1 MALKAFRART
11 FADALTLVHRDLG
24 ASAQIVRTRT
34 IKVGGIFGIGARSTV
49 EIVAGPGGAAAGQS
63 QSTPVA
69 PRTARDKTRAG
80 APKTVAHSTDTS
92 SPSPAASGGAESNQ
106 RLAAAL
112 AAAAYARSGTPAPH
126 PASSPLK
133 IRHDAPPM
141 PSHPHPI
148 PRHAKP
154 AVATAPG
161 PTGAALARPLR
172 TEQLPPRALSVR
184 EAFAPVTPDS
194 APMAVLQ
201 DDLAAIK
208 RMLGS
213 VVQTAGP
220 NAPGRMPEALFKHYL
235 QLVEAQVAREIAD
248 EVVTGVKDELSAG
261 ELADEEIV
269 RAALLRRLA
278 VLIPAAADAPVP
290 AGRQRGKPRVVALV
304 GPTGVGKTTTVAKLA
319 ATYKLK
325 HGLRVGL
332 ITADTYRIAAVEQL
346 RTYAS
351 IIALPMRVALTPTD
365 MAAACQAMRDCDVI
379 LIDTAGRSPSD
390 AGKIEELCTFLA
402 AAEPDEIHL
411 VLASTTSEQVMM
423 KTIEKFAPACPN
435 RVLFTKLDEAVNFG
449 VLVNVARAAS
459 ASLSYL
465 TMGQEVPDQIEPG
478 RPERLAGLVL
488 DGRLELQGA
497 AL

>member
-1 MALKAFRART
+1 MALKAFRARS

-24 ASAQIVRTRT
+24 TSAQIVRTRT
-34 IKVGGIFGIGARSTV
+34 IKVGGILGIGAKSTV
-49 EIVAGPGGAAAGQS
+49 EIVAGPGGSAQQGQS
-63 QSTPVA
+63 NLSGA
-69 PRTARDKTRAG
+69 PRTAREKTQAPG
-80 APKTVAHSTDTS
+80 AKPTTPGITNGSTQNTS
-92 SPSPAASGGAESNQ
+92 SASVAASGGSESNQ

-112 AAAAYARSGTPAPH
+112 AAAAYARNGGGGA
-126 PASSPLK
+126 ANVK
-133 IRHDAPPM
+133 IRHDATPTKLKMSNAEAP
-141 PSHPHPI
+141 
-148 PRHAKP
+148 
-154 AVATAPG
+154 TAPALQR
-161 PTGAALARPLR
+161 PTTPRIERPDR
-172 TEQLPPRALSVR
+172 AEQLPPRELPVR
-184 EAFAPVTPDS
+184 EALAPAPAVHP

-220 NAPGRMPEALFKHYL
+220 AAPGRMPENLFKHYL

-248 EVVTGVKDELSAG
+248 EVVAAVKDELSPA
-261 ELADEEIV
+261 ELLDDEIV
-269 RAALLRRLA
+269 RTSLLRRLA
-278 VLIPAAADAPVP
+278 VLIPTAQDAPIP
-290 AGRQRGKPRVVALV
+290 GRRCGKPRIVALV

-325 HGLRVGL
+325 HNLRVGL

-379 LIDTAGRSPSD
+379 LIDTAGRSPTD
-390 AGKIEELCTFLA
+390 TAKIEELCTFLA

-411 VLASTTSEQVMM
+411 VLSSTSSEQVMLR
-423 KTIEKFAPACPN
+423 TVERFAPACPN

-465 TMGQEVPDQIEPG
+465 TMGQEVPDQIEAS

-488 DGRLELQGA
+488 DGRLEIQGA
-497 AL
+497 AA

>member
-1 MALKAFRART
+1 MALKAFRARN
-11 FADALTLVHRDLG
+11 FADALSLVHRDLG
-24 ASAQIVRTRT
+24 ASANIVRTRT
-34 IKVGGIFGIGARSTV
+34 IKVGGFFGLGARSMV
-49 EIVAGPGGAAAGQS
+49 EIVAGPNGSTGSGGNGSGGAAQGQPS
-63 QSTPVA
+63 PGA
-69 PRTARDKTRAG
+69 PRTARDRN
-80 APKTVAHSTDTS
+80 PPSTSTIAKDTS
-92 SPSPAASGGAESNQ
+92 SAAASGGAESNQ

-112 AAAAYARSGTPAPH
+112 AAAAYARNGAPT
-126 PASSPLK
+126 AATRL
-133 IRHDAPPM
+133 RHEPTQA
-141 PSHPHPI
+141 PSHARPE
-148 PRHAKP
+148 PRHKAVAP
-154 AVATAPG
+154 IASRPVRVEQPVMASAPVREAVATMA
-161 PTGAALARPLR
+161 
-172 TEQLPPRALSVR
+172 
-184 EAFAPVTPDS
+184 APVPTVNP
-194 APMAVLQ
+194 APMSVMQ

-213 VVQTAGP
+213 VVQTSGP
-220 NAPGRMPEALFKHYL
+220 TAPGRMPEALFKHYL

-248 EVVTGVKDELSAG
+248 EVVAGVRDELSLA
-261 ELADEEIV
+261 ELGDEEIV

-278 VLIPAAADAPVP
+278 ILIPSAPDAPLP
-290 AGRQRGKPRVVALV
+290 NGRRAGKPRVVALV

-319 ATYKLK
+319 ATYKLR
-325 HGLRVGL
+325 HNLRVGL

-390 AGKIEELCTFLA
+390 TGKIEELCRFLA

-423 KTIEKFAPACPN
+423 RTVERFAPACPN

-459 ASLSYL
+459 AQLSYL
-465 TMGQEVPDQIEPG
+465 TMGQEVPDQIERG
-478 RPERLAGLVL
+478 GAERLAGLVL
-488 DGRLELQGA
+488 DGRLELAEAGA
-497 AL
+497 